1 MMIGN
6 FNAIDIDGIYAHSDS
21 VTTEGT
27 LLEIVADDTQIMMA
41 PINISARNLTV
52 AATFR
57 LYMKVDGTNYD
68 LKLGTGA
75 IGGTIAWTPG
85 DPAWI
90 QFAVNGIFDHDF
102 KVTIQSS
109 ASGEPSP
116 VDVPF
121 SYNCAR

>member
-1 MMIGN
+1 MIGN
-6 FNAIDIDGIYAHSDS
+6 FNAIDEDGVYTHPATT
-21 VTTEGT
+21 VTEET
-27 LLEIVADDTQIMMA
+27 LLEIIADDAQIMMA

-68 LKLGTGA
+68 LKMGTGA
-75 IGGTIAWTPG
+75 IGGTIAWNPG

-116 VDVPF
+116 VDVAVTF
-121 SYNCAR
+121 NGAR